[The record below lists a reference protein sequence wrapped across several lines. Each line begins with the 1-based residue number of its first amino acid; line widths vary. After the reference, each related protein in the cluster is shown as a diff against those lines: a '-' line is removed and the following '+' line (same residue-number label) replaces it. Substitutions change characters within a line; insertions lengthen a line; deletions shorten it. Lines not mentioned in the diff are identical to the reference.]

1 MRSRETGAGLRILSS
16 AVRFGQST
24 VEYTL
29 LAALLFIP
37 ISVYFFPQLLR
48 VIRNI
53 FWTLAVDMTGPGI

>member
-1 MRSRETGAGLRILSS
+1 MRSGETCAFLGVANVVRAGQ
-16 AVRFGQST
+16 AT

-29 LAALLFIP
+29 LAAIVFIP
-37 ISVYFFPQLLR
+37 ISVYLFPQLLR